1 VSEEFGVDGS
11 FRYGAAVDGEILFS
25 TAWRVVVN
33 DAWNNLLS
41 NTTFADDEYGQV
53 SRRYLQGNVQRM
65 IQSLAVAY
73 DAVSLLDSL

>member
-1 VSEEFGVDGS
+1 
-11 FRYGAAVDGEILFS
+11 
-25 TAWRVVVN
+25 VN
-33 DAWNNLLS
+33 DAWNNFLS